1 MGVSLFL
8 IFILYCAPLISNAAV
23 LPQQYKLFGKAPCH
37 LTKERVDALEE
48 MGFDWKGLVTTDKDE
63 KEGTKEKQ
71 EDDEVAL

>member
-1 MGVSLFL
+1 
-8 IFILYCAPLISNAAV
+8 
-23 LPQQYKLFGKAPCH
+23 

-48 MGFDWKGLVTTDKDE
+48 MGFDWKGSVTTDKDE